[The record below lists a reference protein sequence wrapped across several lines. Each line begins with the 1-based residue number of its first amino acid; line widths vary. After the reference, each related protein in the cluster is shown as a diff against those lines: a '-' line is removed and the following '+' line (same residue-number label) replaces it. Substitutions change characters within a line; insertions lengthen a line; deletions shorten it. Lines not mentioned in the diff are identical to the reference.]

1 MNIIIGRH
9 GMTVKIEFYV
19 RTEKKL
25 VGQHFSAPI
34 SDGVMT
40 HTCLDKKMLKYERE
54 FSQIEKEVI
63 VYLNS
68 LAEKKDLDVE
78 VVDLSSF
85 RGKLK
90 AASTGVKT
98 TSMLIIDHERIE
110 NPHMEELKRKLK
122 SHFKQVTV

>member
-25 VGQHFSAPI
+25 VGQHFSAPS

-54 FSQIEKEVI
+54 LSQTEKEVI

-68 LAEKKDLDVE
+68 LAEKKGLDVE

-98 TSMLIIDHERIE
+98 TPTLIIDSERIE
-110 NPHMEELKRKLK
+110 NPNMEALKRKLE